1 MSRRLF
7 GTNGIRGIIGQDF
20 TPIFIAKIGQAIG
33 TYFSGKS
40 ILIAKDARTSSDFI
54 ANIIKACLVATGC
67 EVHDL
72 GYAPTPVMQYLVK
85 REKFDGGIMITASH
99 NPPEYN
105 GIKVIGP
112 NGVEIPRREEEK
124 IENVFWEEKFNLVA
138 YDRVGKVHNVEYL
151 IKNYIDDVIS
161 RANIDRIRESNF
173 KIIIDCANSV
183 ASTIMPEIL
192 RRIGVKFISVNANLD
207 GTFPGRLPEPIPE
220 TLKDTISMTIHS
232 DVHFGVAYDGDVD
245 RAIFITKEGEV
256 LWGDRSGTLLT
267 MHLAEKEKVS
277 NIVVTPVSSSVLV
290 EEVLSNYGL
299 KIEWT
304 PVGSIHVSYKILET
318 NALTGFEE
326 NGGFLYPKHHPVRDG
341 IMTTILMLEYLAE
354 SRKTLTEAYRE
365 LPRYYPVKT
374 KVKLE
379 FKDREKVSKIIEEIA
394 KKFENYRQVR
404 IDGVKVFLDNGWFL
418 IRPSGTE
425 ALIRIFVEHKEK
437 KEAENLANSLVSLVK
452 ELIKTI

>member
-54 ANIIKACLVATGC
+54 ANIIKACLVASGC
-67 EVHDL
+67 EVYDL
-72 GYAPTPVMQYLVK
+72 GYTPTPVMQYLVK
-85 REKFDGGIMITASH
+85 REKFDGGVMITASH

-112 NGVEIPRREEEK
+112 NGIEIPRREEEK
-124 IENVFWEEKFNLVA
+124 IENMFWEEKFSLA
-138 YDRVGKVHNVEYL
+138 SYDHVGKVHNVEYL
-151 IKNYIDDVIS
+151 TKNYIDDVIS
-161 RANIDRIRESNF
+161 RVNIDKIRRSNF

-183 ASTIMPEIL
+183 ASTIVPEVL
-192 RRIGVKFISVNANLD
+192 RKVGVKFVSINANLD

-220 TLKDTISMTIHS
+220 TLKDTISMTMHS
-232 DVHFGVAYDGDVD
+232 GAHFGVAYDGDVD
-245 RAIFITKEGEV
+245 RAIFITREGEV
-256 LWGDRSGTLLT
+256 LWGDRSGALLT
-267 MHLAEKEKVS
+267 MHLAEKEKKS

-354 SRKTLTEAYRE
+354 SKKTLTEAYRE
-365 LPRYYPVKT
+365 LPRYHPVKT

-379 FKDREKVSKIIEEIA
+379 DRGKVSKIIEEIA
-394 KKFENYRQVR
+394 RKFESYRQVR

-437 KEAENLANSLVSLVK
+437 KEAENLANSLVNLVK